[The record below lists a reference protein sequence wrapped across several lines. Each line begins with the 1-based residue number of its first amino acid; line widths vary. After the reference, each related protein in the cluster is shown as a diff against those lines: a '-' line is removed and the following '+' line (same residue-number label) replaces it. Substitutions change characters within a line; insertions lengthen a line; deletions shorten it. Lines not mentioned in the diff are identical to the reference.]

1 MQLEIIEDVSPSIS
15 CALVLF
21 RFYRLKS
28 VFLRPPISRFSP
40 CLRASVVGFSDPR
53 SSALFRG
60 KRFRFSDSPILRC
73 PDLPIPIS
81 VISVY
86 QRLVFCFS
94 DLVRSSAMT
103 AISAIPYP
111 LLGYP
116 TASQDIPDWRGF
128 HRCSC
133 GTAMGSPTRALFAFW
148 GRAAPGCAVPIFTR
162 KLAS

>member
-73 PDLPIPIS
+73 PDLPIPNS
-81 VISVY
+81 VINIY
-86 QRLVFCFS
+86 QAVRVLLFRSSAITRDFGDLPPPLPRYPMSSHLNPDWRALPPAAPGSFCFS
-94 DLVRSSAMT
+94 LLLCALCGKTPLV
-103 AISAIPYP
+103 
-111 LLGYP
+111 LLLV
-116 TASQDIPDWRGF
+116 
-128 HRCSC
+128 
-133 GTAMGSPTRALFAFW
+133 LFFAD
-148 GRAAPGCAVPIFTR
+148 G
-162 KLAS
+162 